1 MDRVIVY
8 FKEETLRFIN
18 IEATD
23 IFEQGEYLHI
33 YNGKELVAI
42 LLASEIKIIY
52 QRRSNWARRI

>member
-1 MDRVIVY
+1 MDRVIVH
-8 FKEETLRFIN
+8 FKDDSLRFIN

-42 LLASEIKIIY
+42 LLASTVKIIY
-52 QRRSNWARRI
+52 KSTMRDKNG

>member
-8 FKEETLRFIN
+8 FKDDSLRFIN

-33 YNGKELVAI
+33 YNGKDLVAI
-42 LLASEIKIIY
+42 LLASTVKIIY
-52 QRRSNWARRI
+52 KSTMRDK